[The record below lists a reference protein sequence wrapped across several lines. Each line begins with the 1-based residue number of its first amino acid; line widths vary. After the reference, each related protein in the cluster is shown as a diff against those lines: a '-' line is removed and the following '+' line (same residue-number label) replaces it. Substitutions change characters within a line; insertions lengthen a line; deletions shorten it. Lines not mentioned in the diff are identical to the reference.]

1 MLIGTR
7 RTFTT
12 SGQAMDE
19 PEGET
24 ERDDQKKTGHAKYA
38 AKRGGTCLALLL
50 GVRHVRDGAAE
61 WLIRIADS
69 ASQRRQFIHNQFTP
83 IAGL

>member
-1 MLIGTR
+1 MLRGADSTLDGMLIGTR

-12 SGQAMDE
+12 SGQTMDD

-61 WLIRIADS
+61 LAYQNR
-69 ASQRRQFIHNQFTP
+69 
-83 IAGL
+83 